1 MGCILHNAGHPLI
14 SPHALEQ
21 PGATGYACAWLCL
34 CCAVQ
39 VSETLL
45 RVMHLIDESSELLTP
60 RMLGKVLRH
69 HLTAPLAKLRRAGL
83 APGGSGSG
91 SGSGGST
98 GARGATG
105 EAGA

>member
-1 MGCILHNAGHPLI
+1 MPV
-14 SPHALEQ
+14 
-21 PGATGYACAWLCL
+21 LCL
-34 CCAVQ
+34 CCVVQ

-69 HLTAPLAKLRRAGL
+69 HLTAPLAKLRAGL

-91 SGSGGST
+91 GSR

>member
-1 MGCILHNAGHPLI
+1 MPWSSLQQWVTLLCLVPL
-14 SPHALEQ
+14 L
-21 PGATGYACAWLCL
+21 WLC
-34 CCAVQ
+34 CVVQ

-45 RVMHLIDESSELLTP
+45 RVIHLIDESSELLTP

-69 HLTAPLAKLRRAGL
+69 NLTAPLAKLWGAGL
-83 APGGSGSG
+83 APAGTG

-98 GARGATG
+98 GAGSAAG